1 MSTIVIV
8 YVWAFIVT
16 ALILLREAA
25 LARRLLPEPV
35 PWDYLTIGIVL
46 ALSVVPPIGL
56 FVSYL
61 IYRRR
66 LHTTQAMAWERG
78 EEE

>member
-1 MSTIVIV
+1 MSTLLII
-8 YVWAFIVT
+8 YVWAFVVT

-25 LARRLLPEPV
+25 LARRLFSEPV
-35 PWDYLTIGIVL
+35 PWDCLTIGIVL
-46 ALSVVPPIGL
+46 ALSIVPPIGL
-56 FVSYL
+56 LVSYL